1 MTTLKT
7 AQNEI
12 LQLIL
17 KTSDKDTRNKLKQQQ
32 KRLSAYQQDLI
43 NKNVDEADDRYALVD
58 KKLQVV
64 VDRLKEAQ
72 EDIDKVIDIIT
83 NITKAVDAVGRLV
96 DAVA

>member
-17 KTSDKDTRNKLKQQQ
+17 KTSDKQ